1 MDTIFLPPRL
11 GTHDDLVIQEIDEM
25 RAGLSQVLRAPRRWQ
40 GTMRRSAQARAIRGS
55 NSIEG
60 YTVSDDDAAAAVD
73 DEPALTA
80 DERTWAEIIGYRRV
94 LTYVINVGANPGFVL
109 EEGVVKSM
117 HFMLLEHDLSKS
129 PGQYRTGPIYVSDEH
144 SVVYTAPQA
153 ESVPTL
159 MAALV
164 QQSASPGTHPLV
176 NAAMA
181 HLNLVMIH
189 PFRDGNGRMGRA
201 LQTLV
206 LAMDHRLEPQFS
218 SIEEWLGANTTDY
231 YTVLTVTGAGAW
243 HPDRDTR
250 MWIRFNL
257 RAHHMQA
264 QTVQRRFAEANQQW
278 SFIDALIEKY
288 GLPERVGSALFDAIV
303 GFRVTRPLY
312 VSHADLDERQA
323 TRDLTRVTDLGLL
336 QAHGQ
341 TKGRYYTAGPVLSAH
356 RAKLRATRL
365 PLTDPYPDL
374 IAEIKTEELAIPE
387 HNDED
392 PLFSSTW

>member
-1 MDTIFLPPRL
+1 MEAIFLPPRL
-11 GTHDDLVIQEIDEM
+11 GAHDDTVIQEIDEM
-25 RAGLSQVLRAPRRWQ
+25 RAALSQVLRAPRRWQ
-40 GTMRRSAQARAIRGS
+40 GTLRRSAQARAIRGS

-73 DEPALTA
+73 DVPALTA
-80 DERTWAEIIGYRRV
+80 DERTWAEILGYRRV
-94 LTYVINVGANPGFVL
+94 LTYVINVGATSGFVL
-109 EEGVVKSM
+109 EESVVKSM

-129 PGQYRTGPIYVSDEH
+129 PGQYRTGPVYVTDEH
-144 SVVYTAPQA
+144 GVVYTAPEA
-153 ESVPTL
+153 GSVPSL
-159 MAALV
+159 MTALV
-164 QQSASPGTHPLV
+164 RQSTNPGTHPLV

-231 YTVLTVTGAGAW
+231 YSALAVTGAGAW

-264 QTVQRRFAEANQQW
+264 QTVQRRFAEANQHW
-278 SFIDALIEKY
+278 SFIDGLIESHS
-288 GLPERVGSALFDAIV
+288 LPERVGSALFDAIV
-303 GFRVTRPLY
+303 GFRLTRPLY

-341 TKGRYYTAGPVLSAH
+341 TKGRYYTAGPVLAAH
-356 RAKLRATRL
+356 RAKLRAARQSL
-365 PLTDPYPDL
+365 ADPYPDL
-374 IAEIKTEELAIPE
+374 IAEMKTKELAIPE
-387 HNDED
+387 HKGED
-392 PLFSSTW
+392 PLFPSA

>member
-1 MDTIFLPPRL
+1 MDTIFVPPRL
-11 GTHDDLVIQEIDEM
+11 GTHDEAVIQEIDGM
-25 RAGLSQVLRAPRRWQ
+25 RAALSQVLRAPRRWQ

-60 YTVSDDDAAAAVD
+60 FEVSDGDAAAAVD
-73 DEPALTA
+73 NEPALTA
-80 DERTWAEIIGYRRV
+80 DDRTWAEILGYRRV

-109 EEGVVKSM
+109 DESVVKSM

-129 PGQYRTGPIYVSDEH
+129 PGQYRTGPIYVTDDH
-144 SVVYTAPQA
+144 GLVYTAPEA
-153 ESVPTL
+153 GSVPDL
-159 MAALV
+159 MSALV
-164 QQSASPGTHPLV
+164 RQSTNPAMHPLV

-181 HLNLVMIH
+181 HLNLVMFH

-231 YTVLTVTGAGAW
+231 YSVLAVTGAGAW
-243 HPDRDTR
+243 HPDRDAR

-264 QTVQRRFAEANQQW
+264 QTVQRRFAEANQNW
-278 SFIDALIEKY
+278 AFIDDLIETHR
-288 GLPERVGSALFDAIV
+288 LPERIGSALFDAMV
-303 GFRVTRPLY
+303 GFRLTRPLY

-323 TRDLTRVTDLGLL
+323 TRDLTRITDLGLL

-341 TKGRYYTAGPVLSAH
+341 TKGRYYTAGPVLTEH
-356 RAKLRATRL
+356 RANLRAARQ
-365 PLTDPYPDL
+365 PLADPYPDL
-374 IAEIKTEELAIPE
+374 IAEIKTEELAIPD
-387 HNDED
+387 HKDED
-392 PLFSSTW
+392 ALFPSA